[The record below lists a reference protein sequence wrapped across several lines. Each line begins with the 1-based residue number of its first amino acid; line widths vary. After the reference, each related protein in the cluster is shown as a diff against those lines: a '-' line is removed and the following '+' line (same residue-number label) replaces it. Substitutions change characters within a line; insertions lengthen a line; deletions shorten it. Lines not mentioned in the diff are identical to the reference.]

1 MIYDYC
7 ILGAGISGA
16 LIAEKIES
24 FGKSFCLIDKGR
36 SSGGRLSCKRMGS
49 IYFNH
54 GLQSFD
60 CNLQNRKWI
69 KELIEEKSLSKLA
82 PYKILVPANQVVK
95 KILRQIPVHTNE
107 EIVKITY
114 QNSLFSIQ
122 SKSDTEW
129 SAKKVI
135 CTFPAPQALKVFG
148 NHLTAQQSTLLE
160 SFLYTKRL
168 ICFTDTKIAQDLNSD
183 YKIDIS
189 ADFSMISFSEK
200 VSEKYFE
207 QSDTEIKINLKNNY
221 SNLFINTEMEQ
232 LTIKKWRYAN
242 CNHPLLQKHIVDKNN
257 HLFLIGDYFGA
268 PTDTSLER
276 TISSAESIFNLL
288 EHR

>member
-36 SSGGRLSCKRMGS
+36 SSGCRLSCKRMGS

-60 CNLQNRKWI
+60 CNLDNRKWI
-69 KELIEEKSLSKLA
+69 KDLINEKSLSELA

-95 KILRQIPVHTNE
+95 KILRQILIHTNE

-122 SKSDTEW
+122 SKSDAEW

-160 SFLYTKRL
+160 SVQYTKRL

-183 YKIDIS
+183 YKINTS

-200 VSEKYFE
+200 ISEKYFE
-207 QSDTEIKINLKNNY
+207 QSDVEIILNLKKNY

-257 HLFLIGDYFGA
+257 HLFLIGDYFGT